1 MKALLTTIIAGAV
14 LALAIPALGQYTPMS
29 KEDLKV
35 GVVYD
40 ASASTATPWYL
51 APGFYPEESYAIFM
65 DDFLTAGYIAN
76 GAVTTS
82 LGSAVGYGKF
92 SETAD
97 RAEWLVSVTD
107 GDGDNVETIV
117 VVDGVPNGV
126 LAITPNNKADDAM
139 QIQKNGESFR
149 VSTTKDLWFETSI
162 GCEDVSDNDVAVG
175 LTVSDTDVLGSFGND
190 FMLFYFPNAGVGT
203 GSFQMA
209 KNGTIVTNAAITVLG
224 DSGATGTN
232 LTRLGFF
239 ADGST
244 SNVYVY
250 VDGAL
255 VASNTASASLPNDEL
270 LSPFASIL
278 DTTTTTDQLFV
289 DYIKIIQQR

>member
-35 GVVYD
+35 DVVYD

-65 DDFLTAGYIAN
+65 DDFFTAGYMP
-76 GAVTTS
+76 GGGVTN
-82 LGSAVGYGKF
+82 LARF

-97 RAEWLVSVTD
+97 RGEWLVSVTD

-126 LAITPNNKADDAM
+126 LAITPNNKAVDAV

-175 LTVSDTDVLGSFGND
+175 LTVSDTDVLGTFGND
-190 FMLFYFPNAGVGT
+190 FMLFYFPDTGIGT

-209 KNGTIVTNAAITVLG
+209 KDGAIVTNAAITVLG

-255 VASNTASASLPNDEL
+255 VATHTAVTNLPNDEL

-278 DTTTTTDQLFV
+278 CTNVTTDQLFI